1 MANDSDVRID
11 LRGGTPLFWVME
23 PKVPPY
29 ILFCTSGEL
38 RFIHRVA
45 ITIFV

>member
-1 MANDSDVRID
+1 MANDGDVRID

-23 PKVPPY
+23 PTVPSY
-29 ILFCTSGEL
+29 ILFCTPDWMG
-38 RFIHRVA
+38 FIHRVA